1 MAVSQLQVET
11 ALKQVVDPYL
21 EMDLVTAKAVKNI
34 VVDDATVT
42 LDVVLGYPA
51 NGYREAL
58 AATLKEKI
66 AGIAG
71 VKKAIVNISSK
82 IEAHGAQ
89 KGAKP
94 IPNIKNLIAVAS
106 GKGGVG
112 KSTVAVNLAL
122 ALSVEGASVGIL
134 DADIYGPSQPRM
146 LGALTKPES
155 KDGNT
160 IEPVMSH
167 GLQSMSIGYLIDEE
181 TPMIWR
187 GPMVT

>member
-1 MAVSQLQVET
+1 MLMSVSSQQVEVV
-11 ALKQVVDPYL
+11 LKEIVDPYL
-21 EMDLVTAKAVKNI
+21 GTDLITAKAIKRLAVDGGA
-34 VVDDATVT
+34 VVLEVE
-42 LDVVLGYPA
+42 LGYPA
-51 NGYREAL
+51 QGYRNVLTTLLKDKL
-58 AATLKEKI
+58 AAI
-66 AGIAG
+66 VG
-71 VKKAIVNISSK
+71 VTSATVDVSWK

-94 IPNIKNLIAVAS
+94 IPNVKNLIAVAS

-122 ALSVEGASVGIL
+122 ALSVEGARVGIL

-146 LGALTKPES
+146 LGAQTKPES
-155 KDGNT
+155 KDGKT
-160 IEPVMSH
+160 LEPVMSH

-187 GPMVT
+187 